1 MILHILFY
9 KEVRIQGCN
18 TGKKKTLYKKKDG
31 KVKIYMQVEKQAKTR
46 KVPYVTRNK
55 GIINACSKKD
65 LGTSKQDLQTQFRS
79 ISTPLQFQFQ

>member
-31 KVKIYMQVEKQAKTR
+31 KVKIYMQVEK
-46 KVPYVTRNK
+46 
-55 GIINACSKKD
+55 
-65 LGTSKQDLQTQFRS
+65 
-79 ISTPLQFQFQ
+79 